1 MYEWAFSID
10 ESSIESSG
18 CCQWYTASLRRGTN
32 ESRVAQLLVGYV
44 WGAHPAGEICRR
56 STEPA
61 RLPKPRRSAMCSL
74 RSSCHAQW
82 PSFIR
87 SPKDRTTGPSSSST
101 RPSPRLPDAFL
112 EIYDAS
118 LRPDTRLSA
127 ASADAPSRCS
137 VGWHQ
142 RPSSQCDED
151 HDDTVALKHWR
162 HAVAV
167 AAIQRALAFISLM
180 VGNVGCEAAAG
191 HSPAVSTVALA
202 PCCSTIGETAE
213 N

>member
-1 MYEWAFSID
+1 MF
-10 ESSIESSG
+10 
-18 CCQWYTASLRRGTN
+18 
-32 ESRVAQLLVGYV
+32 
-44 WGAHPAGEICRR
+44 GAPTQPER
-56 STEPA
+56 SAVA
-61 RLPKPRRSAMCSL
+61 RLNLRGCPNRAALPCAPSAPHAMPSGQA
-74 RSSCHAQW
+74 SSDPQ
-82 PSFIR
+82 
-87 SPKDRTTGPSSSST
+87 RTEQLDQASSST
-101 RPSPRLPDAFL
+101 RPSPRLSDAFL
-112 EIYDAS
+112 EFYDAS

-191 HSPAVSTVALA
+191 HSPAVSTVAPA